1 MESMDITTD
10 TSPDNLTTVFPA
22 ITETVVDISI
32 RSALHYLHYKEI
44 LMAAEDILQQSI
56 PAEFHT
62 ACLTF
67 GQLQSLREH
76 ARTFI
81 TVQDIL
87 TSLINH
93 TRTETNPTAAGHP
106 MLTKTRQSLTD
117 LQQDLTVWVGN
128 LIQYLTS
135 DQFIPAY
142 TENTNFNIFDHFT
155 FKSVLPY
162 TTIPRNTAS
171 KRRHQSAAKANT
183 KHTTAEI
190 ALQNSFA
197 VLSDTDSD
205 ATPH

>member
-1 MESMDITTD
+1 PRRKVVFFAAPALADSLDTLRRTALLAMPQNSSRPPGDSKRVTVPPGAQLPSSITPPASATSNLSPSAVAKATATMESMDITTD

-93 TRTETNPTAAGHP
+93 TRTEANPTAAGHP

-117 LQQDLTVWVGN
+117 LQQDLCVGRK
-128 LIQYLTS
+128 L
-135 DQFIPAY
+135 
-142 TENTNFNIFDHFT
+142 
-155 FKSVLPY
+155 
-162 TTIPRNTAS
+162 
-171 KRRHQSAAKANT
+171 
-183 KHTTAEI
+183 
-190 ALQNSFA
+190 NSI
-197 VLSDTDSD
+197 S
-205 ATPH
+205 